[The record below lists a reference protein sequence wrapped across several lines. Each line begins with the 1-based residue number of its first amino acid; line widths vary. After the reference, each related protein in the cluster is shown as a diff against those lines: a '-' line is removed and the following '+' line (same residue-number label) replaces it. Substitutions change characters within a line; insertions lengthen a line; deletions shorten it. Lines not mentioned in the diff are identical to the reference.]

1 MTAHQIAWCSE
12 SFSSLI
18 SKDRRQ
24 GLGAR
29 DQEVRSSGPPT
40 PDPQHPS
47 MVQAKKALAKKTR
60 TRKARAV
67 SSGRSTDYQ
76 NFIGGRWVPSRSGE
90 WIENRNPADVR
101 DVVGRFP
108 LSTKEDV
115 DAAVMAAG
123 EAFNHWRR
131 TPAPRRAEILFRLG
145 EILIRDKEKYTA
157 DMTREMGKVLKEAG
171 GDVQEAI
178 DCTYYAAGEGRRL
191 HGFTTP
197 AEMPN
202 KFAMCVR
209 QPVGLCGLI
218 TPWNF
223 PMAIPSWKLMP
234 ALVCGN
240 TVVIKPAE
248 ETPLSTYNLVKACE
262 EAGVPPGVVNLV
274 MGRGSVVGTRM
285 TSHPSLRLISM
296 TGSTETGRV
305 IASACAERNAI
316 CSLEMGGK
324 NAIIIMD
331 DADIDNAIEGAVW
344 GAFGTSGQRCT
355 ASSRLIVHKRVYLQ
369 FVKKLAERAKALRV
383 GNGADPQT
391 DVGPVVNEDAVHK
404 IMDYIDIG
412 QNEDGATLACGGHHL
427 TKGDYARGYFIAPT
441 VFTDVTP
448 DMRVAQEEIFGPVTS
463 VIPTNSLD
471 EAIEIANGV
480 RYGLSAAIYTQ
491 DVNRAFHA
499 MNETYTGIFYVNAST
514 IGAEVHLP
522 FGGTKATGNGHREAG
537 TQVLDIFSE
546 WKSVYFDY
554 SGKLQRAQID
564 EVEV

>member
-1 MTAHQIAWCSE
+1 MA
-12 SFSSLI
+12 
-18 SKDRRQ
+18 
-24 GLGAR
+24 
-29 DQEVRSSGPPT
+29 
-40 PDPQHPS
+40 
-47 MVQAKKALAKKTR
+47 QAKKALSKKPRSAAPAKR
-60 TRKARAV
+60 TRSK
-67 SSGRSTDYQ
+67 TYH
-76 NFIGGRWVPSRSGE
+76 NFINGQWVPSKSGQ
-90 WIENRNPADVR
+90 WLENRNPADTR
-101 DVVGRFP
+101 DLIGRFP
-108 LSTKEDV
+108 LSISDDV
-115 DAAVMAAG
+115 SAAVSAAVA
-123 EAFNHWRR
+123 AFDGWRR

-145 EILIRDKEKYTA
+145 EILIRDKDKYTD

-209 QPVGLCGLI
+209 QPVGPCGMI

-223 PMAIPSWKLMP
+223 PMAIPSWKMIP

-240 TVVIKPAE
+240 TLVIKPAE
-248 ETPLSTYNLVKACE
+248 DTPLSTYNLVKACE
-262 EAGVPPGVVNLV
+262 EAGIPPGVVNLV
-274 MGRGSVVGTRM
+274 TGYGETVGAGITNNN
-285 TSHPSLRLISM
+285 SLRLISF
-296 TGSTETGRV
+296 TGSTDTGRQV
-305 IASACAERNAI
+305 AAACAERNAI

-324 NAIIIMD
+324 NAIIILD
-331 DADIDNAIEGAVW
+331 DADIDNAIEGSIW

-355 ASSRLIVHKRVYLQ
+355 ASSRLIVHKKIYRQ
-369 FVKKLAERAKALRV
+369 FAKKLVERAKRLRV
-383 GNGADPQT
+383 GNGADPKIE
-391 DVGPVVNEDAVHK
+391 VGPVINSDAVHK
-404 IMDYIDIG
+404 IRNYIDIG
-412 QNEDGATLACGGHHL
+412 QHEDGATLACGGHHL
-427 TKGDYARGYFIAPT
+427 TKGDHSHGYFIEPT
-441 VFTDVTP
+441 VFTDVSP
-448 DMRVAQEEIFGPVTS
+448 DMRIAQEEIFGPVTS
-463 VIPTNSLD
+463 VIPADSLD

-499 MNETYTGIFYVNAST
+499 MNETYTGIFYVNSST

-546 WKSVYFDY
+546 WKSIYVDY

-564 EVEV
+564 NVVEDL